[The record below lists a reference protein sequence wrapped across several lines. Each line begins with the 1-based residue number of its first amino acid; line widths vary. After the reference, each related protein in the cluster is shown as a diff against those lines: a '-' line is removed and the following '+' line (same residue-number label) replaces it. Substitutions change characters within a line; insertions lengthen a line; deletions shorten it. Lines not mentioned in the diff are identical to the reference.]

1 MSRYV
6 AEISIV
12 AQHFP
17 GRARMTAAGP
27 EAARNDSRSRMADRA
42 APGLARAASLALAL
56 AGVAGVVLLV
66 AATFSP
72 VVEISVGGSDA
83 ITADVDRSL
92 SGYDRH
98 SVALLLIALF
108 AGAMLAGALRGARP
122 AMLAVAACGIAVL
135 LIAVLVDVPDLDR
148 VGPVG
153 ELYEDARAE
162 AGSGFY
168 LETLGGALLLIAG
181 GGLLAIGAG
190 APGPSG
196 VRLRTDDR
204 AETEDAPPAAARP
217 APPAPAASVP
227 APPPAEP
234 GPEAEAGPEAETG
247 PARPGPAASA
257 ARAAAAVGGRL
268 AQARAD
274 RAARREREA
283 ARERDR
289 AARRT
294 GAHDEAE
301 TPEPPSAPEPP
312 AAPPAP
318 AAQPRPDA
326 DEPLSFD
333 ERLRRARE
341 RARGDSG
348 PAG

>member
-204 AETEDAPPAAARP
+204 PETEDAPPAAARP

-234 GPEAEAGPEAETG
+234 GPEAGAEAE

-294 GAHDEAE
+294 GGHDAAE